1 MRSPDRARDLGV
13 CEALDYTTRP
23 MRIAYFDCIAGI
35 SGDMALAALID
46 AGADFEE
53 IRGHL
58 AKLPLEPYDLE
69 LAEVE
74 EQGIRALR
82 LSVRTSAVG
91 VIRTYGSIRAMLAEA
106 DLPGEA
112 LARATRI
119 FAVLAEAEAKVHR
132 KDVEAVTFHE
142 ADAIDSLVDV
152 VGTSVALTLLGVSRV
167 FASAVPTGLG
177 MARTEHGAMPIPSP
191 VVAELLTGA
200 PIYSKGAAAEL
211 TTATGAA
218 ILAGCA
224 EGYGELPA
232 MVVEAVGYG
241 AGTHRLDFP
250 DVLRVLVGRPSELG
264 EPAPLRAV
272 R

>member
-1 MRSPDRARDLGV
+1 
-13 CEALDYTTRP
+13 

-46 AGADFEE
+46 AGADFEAV
-53 IRGHL
+53 RGHL
-58 AKLPLEPYDLE
+58 ARLPLEPFDLE

-91 VIRTYGSIRAMLAEA
+91 VIRTYGSIRAMLDGA
-106 DLPGEA
+106 DLPPEA
-112 LARATRI
+112 LDRAHRI
-119 FAVLAEAEAKVHR
+119 FRALAEAEAKVHR
-132 KDVEAVTFHE
+132 KDIEAVTFHE

-152 VGTSVALTLLGVSRV
+152 VGTAVALTLLGISQV

-177 MARTEHGAMPIPSP
+177 MARTDHGAIPIPSP
-191 VVAELLTGA
+191 VVVELLTGA
-200 PIYSKGAAAEL
+200 PVYSKGAAAEL
-211 TTATGAA
+211 TTPTGAA

-224 EGYGELPA
+224 EAYGELPP
-232 MVVEAVGYG
+232 MVVDAVGYG

-250 DVLRVLVGRPSELG
+250 DVLRVLIGRASPLG
-264 EPAPLRAV
+264 EGAPLRPV
-272 R
+272 P